1 MALYDNKHWLLSYIR
16 DSFISTDDTGMC
28 EAVMPRE
35 DIPKQLKANGAQ
47 CYLGFEESDD
57 EDLDALT
64 ESYDIQMDMSF
75 GHRPRSNTAQ
85 KLEKMELERKKT
97 ARVKHIK
104 WESRSVR
111 LTKEEIAE
119 LFQQKDFRKKNNSNV
134 KNQSLLSE
142 QLVKCPYI
150 PVNRFIEYVKFD
162 GSGLVGVPVR
172 KYRIFMCILPKEE
185 RVYPMQVTVM
195 CSATVEEFIGLI
207 CYKYATENPNHNL
220 IKEINKYG
228 LYIAEDDGEV
238 DGDFPCLDPREKIGK
253 FEFSALGLV
262 EMRLSDRQRHEPTG
276 PVLPVS
282 TGEIREATEKEQ
294 EIFAQDLARMKGHT
308 TAIEAPLYQLYRV
321 YVLHKM
327 RAKTEIHLG
336 VSGDKIEID
345 PLVTSKS
352 AYRFWNRQHRVSYQ
366 MENIA
371 WCEITET
378 KGSKTSFTLVYT
390 NPSTSDNI
398 SVSSLSS
405 PSLHQSMSF
414 KTHDFEAEST
424 IAEEI
429 VRKINH
435 ILELRSNNARK
446 EFIAHRERK
455 SMRRKSFHLHR

>member
-57 EDLDALT
+57 EDLDALS

-85 KLEKMELERKKT
+85 KLEKMELERKKA

-134 KNQSLLSE
+134 KRQSLLSE

-150 PVNRFIEYVKFD
+150 PVNRFIEYAKFD

-185 RVYPMQVTVM
+185 RVYPMQVTVI

-294 EIFAQDLARMKGHT
+294 EIFAQDLARMKG
-308 TAIEAPLYQLYRV
+308 
-321 YVLHKM
+321 
-327 RAKTEIHLG
+327 
-336 VSGDKIEID
+336 DKIEID

-378 KGSKTSFTLVYT
+378 KGSKSSFTLVYT

-398 SVSSLSS
+398 GVSSLSS

-424 IAEEI
+424 VAEEI